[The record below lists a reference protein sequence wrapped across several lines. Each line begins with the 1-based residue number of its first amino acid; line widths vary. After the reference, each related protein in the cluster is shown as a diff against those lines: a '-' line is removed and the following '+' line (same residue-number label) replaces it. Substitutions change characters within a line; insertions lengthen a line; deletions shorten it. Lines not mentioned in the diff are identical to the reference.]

1 MKLTIT
7 LILSIVIATS
17 LCAQTVSHKE
27 KYDSDFMF
35 TDGLYLD
42 KDDFKKNLPIDKSQI
57 ISGIDPTDLTYFEQ
71 LVEQKTINLFD
82 RLGNE
87 IMIEAD
93 DLP

>member
-42 KDDFKKNLPIDKSQI
+42 KDDFKKNLPIIWPIRLI
-57 ISGIDPTDLTYFEQ
+57 IVFLQNRTVMFHEERKWLITHLI
-71 LVEQKTINLFD
+71 K
-82 RLGNE
+82 
-87 IMIEAD
+87 
-93 DLP
+93 